1 MDKLQSRW
9 SSTNII
15 SPLSQQNSIV
25 TKTDWAVHSAKKP
38 TNDLLIDNKVIYI
51 KFL

>member
-1 MDKLQSRW
+1 MDKLQRRW

-25 TKTDWAVHSAKKP
+25 TKTAVHSAKKP